1 MWVGRWL
8 AGWVGEGCA
17 RSNGLLGGTVSDLAV
32 RSDIAYIQRFRH
44 DQRIARFSSAVFSH
58 PAVAMAPK
66 ARESA
71 LKAHVAERVGSDRVS
86 LADLSLEDDSV
97 WRALEA
103 SHVEELKTK
112 ILEGEYGQTTM
123 STPTVLVDQNDS
135 PIVSVVD
142 GKIILD
148 NGKHFIS
155 ALVSIGEVYDEIK
168 TTLLEQAAA
177 ASPPAE
183 EIAEASWPEWLVP
196 PLRRVFEEGLLM
208 DFLRYPTDDRLAQS
222 AMQCLSHESE
232 QNRYRV
238 STVKDR
244 VSIVKKAYAVT
255 SDWVKTKKTLLDLFG
270 LSRNSTVQRWGVVAK
285 GDGWR
290 GVGAG
295 WEARHP
301 KFGGLPQASPNSWLA
316 PQELVVCLPMLAACP
331 HPQSCGLSPQAG
343 GPVPP
348 KLAACPRQCTFCR
361 NSLAFLISLAPRAPL
376 HPPPPTPHAQ
386 PLEVDHVG
394 A

>member
-244 VSIVKKAYAVT
+244 VSIVKKAHAVT
-255 SDWVKTKKTLLDLFG
+255 NDWVKTKKTLADLFG
-270 LSRNSTVQRWGVVAK
+270 LSKKQQFRGGAWLQRGM
-285 GDGWR
+285 G
-290 GVGAG
+290 GAG
-295 WEARHP
+295 WVP
-301 KFGGLPQASPNSWLA
+301 GGRRATRS
-316 PQELVVCLPMLAACP
+316 LAACP
-331 HPQSCGLSPQAG
+331 KRPQTLGLRHKNWWFVSPCWRPVPIPKVVACLPKLG
-343 GPVPP
+343 GPSPRSWRLVPGN
-348 KLAACPRQCTFCR
+348 ARFAET
-361 NSLAFLISLAPRAPL
+361 A
-376 HPPPPTPHAQ
+376 
-386 PLEVDHVG
+386 
-394 A
+394 